1 MTPHQVLSLMTQDQT
16 ADLMTACCNYLS
28 PERIA
33 AVLRE
38 GLEHDEL
45 IALRQLLVDL
55 DEEGE

>member
-45 IALRQLLVDL
+45 AQLRQFLVDFDA
-55 DEEGE
+55 DEG